1 MGLSPFTCCS
11 CLRQCNAGVAVQLE
25 ETILTLQSKIT
36 IAIFLNW
43 LTLLFIPSS
52 AFCSNSQSVVTVIAL
67 FLQEADFTR
76 LQLLHLS
83 YLCINI
89 IFFFFK
95 KLSFHGKQPKG
106 AASPWC
112 RSRGARTITAGRWG
126 VSHAMSLR
134 FREGRTVRN
143 VMISGWTWTC
153 DPWTQ
158 PFLIFFFC
166 GPTGWTAGGG
176 EGQGSLLFICVLI
189 CRLVEISS
197 CEPKSKL
204 GKKYSL
210 IVLIWK
216 MLLKVSKI
224 LP

>member
-89 IFFFFK
+89 NYFFFE
-95 KLSFHGKQPKG
+95 KLNFHGKQPKG
-106 AASPWC
+106 AASPRC

-153 DPWTQ
+153 DPWMQ
-158 PFLIFFFC
+158 PFLIFFSVDQL
-166 GPTGWTAGGG
+166 A
-176 EGQGSLLFICVLI
+176 ELLAEVRGRAQFAIYLRAHLQA
-189 CRLVEISS
+189 CRDLF
-197 CEPKSKL
+197 L
-204 GKKYSL
+204 RA
-210 IVLIWK
+210 
-216 MLLKVSKI
+216 KVKTR
-224 LP
+224 